1 MRPGGH
7 SPFRQ
12 GPGQMGGN
20 PFGMMNNRRISRSSP
35 FGTGQNGSGFGPSA
49 GKRGG
54 GILSKLLNKGG
65 SSNLSRGLTGFE
77 RAPQAAGG
85 SAVQSLLKPGSL
97 NGFLNNTQQV
107 LKTAQQVGPMIQ
119 QYGPMIQQ
127 YGPMV
132 KNLPA
137 MWKLYRG
144 LKDVDSDNETETKD
158 SSKNSNEH
166 HPENNSSEESNMK
179 SESKKK
185 KKKKTKRKSSSDDS
199 TVEKIKNNKRSSTPK
214 LYI

>member
-12 GPGQMGGN
+12 GPGPMGGN
-20 PFGMMNNRRISRSSP
+20 PFGMMNNRRNSPTSP
-35 FGTGQNGSGFGPSA
+35 FGIGQNGSGFGPST

-65 SSNLSRGLTGFE
+65 SSNAARGLTGFE

-85 SAVQSLLKPGSL
+85 SAVQGLLKPGSL

-144 LKDVDSDNETETKD
+144 LKDADSDNETETKD
-158 SSKNSNEH
+158 TPKNTDEH
-166 HPENNSSEESNMK
+166 DSENSLSEETNTK
-179 SESKKK
+179 TDSEKKK
-185 KKKKTKRKSSSDDS
+185 RTKRKSSSKNS
-199 TVEKIKNNKRSSTPK
+199 TAEKASNNKRSSTPK